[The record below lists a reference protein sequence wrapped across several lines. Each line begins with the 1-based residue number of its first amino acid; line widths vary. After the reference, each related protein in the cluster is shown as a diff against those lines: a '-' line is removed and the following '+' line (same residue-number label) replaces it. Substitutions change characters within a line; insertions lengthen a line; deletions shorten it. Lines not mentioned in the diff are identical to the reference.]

1 VQYRIIHELP
11 RRFRL
16 HCGRYAFSPGKAS
29 AVEEYLLTLEGV
41 ETARVSSI
49 TGSILCVFD
58 PSRRQFLL
66 DCIGGLA
73 LSALPEAVGA
83 AAHAADEEFQNKIF
97 GIISKRLVTRCL
109 LPAPLRLLYTVYR
122 AGGLLKK
129 GLGALLD
136 FRLNVD
142 VLDAAAVSAAL
153 AQGQTG
159 TAGSI
164 MFMLS
169 LGEALEEYTHK
180 KSKAVLA
187 SSLSLNIDSVWK
199 AGDQGEVLIPI
210 SGIAAGDRIIVRS
223 GAMIPL
229 DGEVFQGE
237 ALVCQASLTGE
248 PLPVLKREGNAVYAG
263 TVVEEGELV
272 ITVTS
277 LADETR
283 IGKIISIID
292 ESEGLKAGVQ
302 NRAEKL
308 ADSIV
313 PFSFAGAVL
322 TLILTGNVTR
332 AMAFLMVDYS
342 CAIKLAMPI
351 AVLSAMREA
360 AQRRV
365 FVKGGKFLEALAQA
379 DTVIFDKT
387 GTLTEARPEIV
398 KVIPLGG
405 KTREQVLSMAACLE
419 EHYPHSVAA
428 AVVRQAEVENL
439 KHREE
444 HSELEYV
451 VAHGVAARYDKARV
465 VLGSRHFVFED
476 EKTAL
481 GGTEQALIQKE
492 TEGYS
497 AIYLAREGRLLG
509 IICFTDPP
517 RKEAAALVAELKA
530 LGISRVV
537 MITGDHEAAAK
548 HIAGGLGL
556 TEYYAEVLPQEK
568 SDLVLRYK
576 AQGRRVIMV
585 GDGINDSPALAAADA
600 GIAMINGCDLAREVA
615 DVVLLSPDL
624 RSLARIVRLG
634 KGLISRISDNYRNI
648 LITNSVLLAL
658 SLGGIISPG
667 ASALLHNM
675 STFLLSAASTRPYLP
690 KKEKGPAENQAG
702 D

>member
-1 VQYRIIHELP
+1 MNYRIIHELP

-16 HCGRYAFSPGKAS
+16 NCGRYAFSPERAA
-29 AVEEYLLTLEGV
+29 AVEEFLLALEGV
-41 ETARVSSI
+41 ETARVSAF
-49 TGSILCVFD
+49 TGSIVCTFA
-58 PSRRQFLL
+58 PPRRDFLL
-66 DCIGGLA
+66 ESIRGLELA
-73 LSALPEAVGA
+73 SLPEAMGA
-83 AAHAADEEFQNKIF
+83 AAHAADEAFQHKLFAVIT
-97 GIISKRLVTRCL
+97 KRILTRYL
-109 LPAPLRLLYTVYR
+109 LPTPLRLLYTYYR
-122 AGGLLKK
+122 AGGLVKK
-129 GLGALLD
+129 ALGALLD

-142 VLDAAAVSAAL
+142 VLDAAAVSASL
-153 AQGQTG
+153 AQGEDA

-169 LGEALEEYTHK
+169 LGEALEDYTRK

-199 AGDQGEVLIPI
+199 ITDQGEALVPLA
-210 SGIAAGDRIIVRS
+210 GIAAGDRIIVRS

-229 DGEVFQGE
+229 DGEVFRGE
-237 ALVCQASLTGE
+237 AMVCQASLTGE
-248 PLPVLKREGNAVYAG
+248 PLPVLRRPENAVYAG

-283 IGKIISIID
+283 IGKILSIID
-292 ESEGLKAGVQ
+292 ESEGLKARVQ

-313 PFSFAGAVL
+313 PLSFAGAAL
-322 TLILTGNVTR
+322 TMALTGSAAR

-360 AQRRV
+360 AQRRI

-387 GTLTEARPEIV
+387 GTLTEARPRIEKIV
-398 KVIPLGG
+398 PLGG
-405 KTREQVLSMAACLE
+405 KSRREVLSMAACLE

-428 AVVRQAEVENL
+428 AVVRQAEEENL

-451 VAHGVAARYDKARV
+451 VAHGVAACYAKARV
-465 VLGSRHFVFED
+465 VLGSYHFVFED
-476 EKTAL
+476 EKTRIT
-481 GGTEQALIQKE
+481 GEEKALIEKE

-517 RKEAAALVAELKA
+517 RQEAAAAVAELKA
-530 LGISRVV
+530 LGISRII
-537 MITGDHEAAAK
+537 MITGDNEAAAK
-548 HIAGGLGL
+548 RIAGELGL
-556 TEYYAEVLPQEK
+556 TEYYAEVLPREK
-568 SDLVLRYK
+568 SDLVRRFR
-576 AQGRRVIMV
+576 AEGRRVVMV

-624 RSLARIVRLG
+624 RSLTRIVRLG
-634 KGLISRISDNYRNI
+634 KGLIARISDNYRKI
-648 LITNSVLLAL
+648 LVANSALLAL
-658 SLGGIISPG
+658 SLGGIITPA
-667 ASALLHNM
+667 ASALLHNA

-690 KKEKGPAENQAG
+690 DLRRPTA
-702 D
+702 